1 MPIIDL
7 ISRHALVF
15 LLGIVL
21 LVLLVA
27 AATLFLARLAW
38 RSRDAIW
45 AQVAQVV
52 RWIGRFPPVRWARNR
67 FPRMAAATSF
77 RRLTATG
84 FLELYLAGGLLLS
97 AGLLLFLSL
106 GEDILEKSG
115 LVAFDTQLAAA
126 LQNTIAQRQ
135 LSFLT
140 PITILGNGTTLTIIG
155 VIVAL
160 LLLLR
165 RERTLALG
173 WIITLLGSGILNM
186 VLKASFHR
194 VRPEYSTIGGWSF
207 PSGHAMGSFV
217 AYGMVAYLAAV
228 FLPRR
233 PAQLVAG
240 LLLLLVLLIGFS
252 RIYLGVHYF
261 SDVVAGYS
269 AAVVWLA
276 VCISGTEVARLRGR
290 KVRTFASPEGMAGEA

>member
-1 MPIIDL
+1 M
-7 ISRHALVF
+7 
-15 LLGIVL
+15 
-21 LVLLVA
+21 
-27 AATLFLARLAW
+27 
-38 RSRDAIW
+38 
-45 AQVAQVV
+45 
-52 RWIGRFPPVRWARNR
+52 
-67 FPRMAAATSF
+67 
-77 RRLTATG
+77 
-84 FLELYLAGGLLLS
+84 
-97 AGLLLFLSL
+97 
-106 GEDILEKSG
+106 
-115 LVAFDTQLAAA
+115 
-126 LQNTIAQRQ
+126 
-135 LSFLT
+135 
-140 PITILGNGTTLTIIG
+140 GNGTTLTIIG
-155 VIVAL
+155 VMVAL

-173 WIITLLGSGILNM
+173 WIITLFGSGILNL

-194 VRPEYSTIGGWSF
+194 VRPEYATIGGWSF

-276 VCISGTEVARLRGR
+276 VCISGLEVARLRGR
-290 KVRTFASPEGMAGEA
+290 RAATFAAPSRNLAAACRPLNPRSRRCCETILLKMANRTQRPIKLPPAAS